1 MFTGII
7 ETTGIVKNVTINGSN
22 KTIWIESDISKELEV
37 DQSVSHNGA
46 CLTIEEINENTHRV
60 TAIEETLKKTN
71 LNDWKIGNLINL
83 ERSLKPDSR
92 LDGHFVQGHVDA
104 TATCLSKKEKEGS
117 WEYEFS
123 FQKKFA
129 ELVIEKGSVC
139 INGISLTAFDVKK
152 KNFKVAIIPYT
163 YDHTNIQAI
172 KKGDLVNIEFDLIG
186 KYVLRKLS
194 LREK

>member
-7 ETTGIVKNVTINGSN
+7 ETTGIVKNVTIDGSN
-22 KTIWIESDISKELEV
+22 KTIWIESDISKELRV

-46 CLTIEEINENTHRV
+46 CLTVEEINENTHRV

-71 LNDWKIGNLINL
+71 LNDWKIGSLINL

-104 TATCLSKKEKEGS
+104 TATCLSQKEKEGS

-129 ELVIEKGSVC
+129 ELVIEKGAIC

-152 KNFKVAIIPYT
+152 KTFKVAIIPYT
-163 YDHTNIQAI
+163 FEHTNIREIQNEN
-172 KKGDLVNIEFDLIG
+172 KVNLEFDIIG
-186 KYVLRKLS
+186 KYVIRKLS
-194 LREK
+194 LKEK